1 MVDKTIQIEGSNGA
15 RSGERILRLRGPLNI
30 HTIFNFQSAVRT
42 EESLAS
48 TLIIDFK
55 DVPHIDSAG
64 LGAVVG
70 AYVSAQR
77 QQRKLGLAGMNER
90 VKALVSMS
98 NLMQV
103 FKPYETV
110 EEASRALA
118 PVN

>member
-1 MVDKTIQIEGSNGA
+1 MEKTIQIEASNGA

-42 EESLAS
+42 EEALAS
-48 TLIIDFK
+48 ALIIDFK

-70 AYVSAQR
+70 AFVSAQR
-77 QQRKLGLAGMNER
+77 QQRKLALVGMNER

-98 NLMQV
+98 NLTQI
-103 FKPYETV
+103 FKPYATV

-118 PVN
+118 PAN